1 MQILDLGES
10 DWHIQMLKLTIPFTF
25 IRPLGLC
32 NQAIQLG
39 ILITF
44 VYTFFN
50 LIIFVNSCNVC
61 VFYFCIFFNNLYVL

>member
-10 DWHIQMLKLTIPFTF
+10 DWHRQMLKLTIPFTL

-44 VYTFFN
+44 VYTFQFN
-50 LIIFVNSCNVC
+50 YLGK
-61 VFYFCIFFNNLYVL
+61 